1 MATDTEHT
9 AREDVGR
16 PTDQRHTGQRSS
28 EKLHPTARHVHFYQC
43 CGHHKHNQDHQEREH
58 YPHLRGKPERNTEVS
73 VKDVW
78 VGTVDGIVSEESSTF
93 ASFLRGH
100 KLRNLNSV
108 DILTYKTS
116 LCYKK
121 KHSVSFRTQNV
132 LVKARYTSNEI
143 EERTDLTSFR
153 TKSGQNQVHFEF
165 VSAVRNSSPK
175 QTFWGSF
182 VLLQNTVELAL
193 VCGGNR
199 WVCSGAQPSLMRNFF
214 VLGSFLIQPRSGRRT
229 SPSH

>member
-1 MATDTEHT
+1 MGARPGWPHLFLPFVTPRHLGERNTTQEDEHLGGTWYDCLRYPHGKVATDTEHT

-58 YPHLRGKPERNTEVS
+58 YPHLRGKPERNTEAS

-121 KHSVSFRTQNV
+121 NI
-132 LVKARYTSNEI
+132 L
-143 EERTDLTSFR
+143 
-153 TKSGQNQVHFEF
+153 
-165 VSAVRNSSPK
+165 
-175 QTFWGSF
+175 
-182 VLLQNTVELAL
+182 
-193 VCGGNR
+193 
-199 WVCSGAQPSLMRNFF
+199 
-214 VLGSFLIQPRSGRRT
+214 
-229 SPSH
+229 